1 MAKFKKSECGN
12 PAGRPKG
19 AQSKEKIDL
28 RMWINKFTEENS
40 AQVEKDFKDLKPAER
55 CMLYVKLLEYV
66 LPKKREDVV
75 VISEREKFLKKFFG
89 RDEQEE

>member
-40 AQVEKDFKDLKPAER
+40 AQVEKDFKDIKPAER
-55 CMLYVKLLEYV
+55 CMLYAKLLEYV
-66 LPKKREDVV
+66 LPKKR
-75 VISEREKFLKKFFG
+75 
-89 RDEQEE
+89 QEEITMKIAKK